1 MDWQRESRKVIYRP
15 DQQNQG
21 KRLQILNWQKNFFNG
36 IVNLLSKKELKKL
49 NNSTLQ
55 SSQNETR
62 RLDMVTNNVL
72 EAKIAGLEKELTE
85 SRDAIRRMSTES
97 NNLLAMISRLS
108 EDVSKLKVD
117 TANFKISLERQVKT
131 QAAHRYE

>member
-1 MDWQRESRKVIYRP
+1 
-15 DQQNQG
+15 
-21 KRLQILNWQKNFFNG
+21 
-36 IVNLLSKKELKKL
+36 
-49 NNSTLQ
+49 
-55 SSQNETR
+55 
-62 RLDMVTNNVL
+62 MVTNNVL